1 MASSLSSSTETSDTE
16 SLSKRINESTIASH
30 AHLNRMITTYLPLAV
45 PPHSTD
51 SSTYLTGIL
60 HIAPIYLQ
68 FEMSWDAL
76 LDASQLSN
84 RVVKGQSSKIA
95 SEDYF
100 QERQRDITGSILHP
114 LRVPGLRRSDRLL
127 ADIQSLT
134 GYTDKLV
141 SAALASSGRLPSLKA
156 FTDHI
161 ETSVMSSPHV
171 LLAYSWVLYMA
182 IFSGGRYLRATLQD
196 AGEDFWTVETAEP
209 AKTKS
214 TPAASKDSPKK
225 YGRRGDPNNVVPGL
239 SFFHFPGEDD
249 GEDIKLEFKR
259 RYAEL
264 ELLLTDGEKDEVVQE
279 AHIIFDSMGAI
290 VKELD
295 FLCRGTNDLE
305 QIAVKFAALPGGGIK
320 QTARRLLRPLRRQ
333 CSTVI
338 PKFGTIASTK
348 ASAGSTAA
356 SKSAVAWSM
365 SVLCSVVA
373 LASAALL
380 WRSLQGNIASF
391 EFISL
396 DTTQS

>member
-1 MASSLSSSTETSDTE
+1 MASPLSSSIKTSDAE

-30 AHLNRMITTYLPLAV
+30 AHLNRMITTCLPLAV
-45 PPHSTD
+45 LPHSTD
-51 SSTYLTGIL
+51 SSTYLNGIL

-68 FEMSWDAL
+68 FEKSWDAL
-76 LDASQLSN
+76 LDASQPAD
-84 RVVKGQSSKIA
+84 RAAKGQPSKIT

-114 LRVPGLRRSDRLL
+114 LCVPGLRRSDRLR

-161 ETSVMSSPHV
+161 ERSVARSPHV
-171 LLAYSWVLYMA
+171 LFAYSWVMYMA
-182 IFSGGRYLRATLQD
+182 IFSGGRYLRATLQS
-196 AGEDFWTVETAEP
+196 AGVDFWTGETADASE
-209 AKTKS
+209 KQII
-214 TPAASKDSPKK
+214 PAASEDSPKK
-225 YGRRGDPNNVVPGL
+225 HGRRGDPNNVMPGL
-239 SFFHFPGEDD
+239 SFFHFPGEED
-249 GEDIKLEFKR
+249 GEDIKLDFKT

-264 ELLLTDGEKDEVVQE
+264 ESLLTDAEKDEVVQE

-305 QIAVKFAALPGGGIK
+305 QIATKVAAPPAGGLK
-320 QTARRLLRPLRRQ
+320 QSIRRLMRPLGRQ
-333 CSTVI
+333 FSTAG
-338 PKFGTIASTK
+338 PKFGTIASMK

-356 SKSAVAWSM
+356 SKSGATWSM

-373 LASAALL
+373 VGSAALL
-380 WRSLQGNIASF
+380 WRLAHGNIAF
-391 EFISL
+391 LGYNSL
-396 DTTQS
+396 DTRQS

>member
-1 MASSLSSSTETSDTE
+1 MASSLSSSTKASDAE

-30 AHLNRMITTYLPLAV
+30 AHLNRMITTCLPLAV

-68 FEMSWDAL
+68 FEKSWGAL
-76 LDASQLSN
+76 LDASQPLN
-84 RVVKGQSSKIA
+84 RVAKGRPSKIA

-100 QERQRDITGSILHP
+100 QKRQRDIAGSILHS
-114 LRVPGLRRSDRLL
+114 LRVPGLRRSDRLRE
-127 ADIQSLT
+127 DIQSLT

-161 ETSVMSSPHV
+161 ETSVARSPHV
-171 LLAYSWVLYMA
+171 LFAYSWVMYMA

-196 AGEDFWTVETAEP
+196 AGEDFWTGETADP
-209 AKTKS
+209 AKKQS
-214 TPAASKDSPKK
+214 TPAASEDSPKK
-225 YGRRGDPNNVVPGL
+225 YGRRGDPNNAMPGL
-239 SFFHFPGEDD
+239 SFFHFPGEED
-249 GEDIKLEFKR
+249 GENIKLEFKR

-264 ELLLTDGEKDEVVQE
+264 ELLLTDAEKDEVVQE

-295 FLCRGTNDLE
+295 FLCRGTNDIE
-305 QIAVKFAALPGGGIK
+305 QITTKFAAPPAEGLK
-320 QTARRLLRPLRRQ
+320 QTVRRLMRPLGSQ
-333 CSTVI
+333 SMVV
-338 PKFGTIASTK
+338 PKFAMIASK
-348 ASAGSTAA
+348 KKVSAGSTAA
-356 SKSAVAWSM
+356 YKSGVAWSM

-373 LASAALL
+373 VCSAALL
-380 WRSLQGNIASF
+380 WRSLRGNVAMF
-391 EFISL
+391 GFNSL